1 MDEIG
6 KTIETCGFR
15 TNFHDQG
22 EGQAVVLL
30 HGSGAGVSA
39 WANWRNLIP
48 RLSKKYRVIAPDLV
62 GFGFTQTPQDF
73 EFEFMSSWIDQVR
86 SLLEQL
92 SLENT
97 YFVGNSFGG
106 ALAL

>member
-62 GFGFTQTPQDF
+62 GFGFTQTPQYF
-73 EFEFMSSWIDQVR
+73 EFKFMSS
-86 SLLEQL
+86 
-92 SLENT
+92 
-97 YFVGNSFGG
+97 
-106 ALAL
+106 